1 MKIAVLSGKGGTGKT
16 FVSVNLAA
24 AAGRAVYTD
33 CDIEEPD
40 GHLFFRPE
48 KISEEKV
55 AVSIPSADNSRCSGC
70 RKCTEFCRFNAL
82 ALIRDNIYIFEDIC
96 HSCGGCV
103 LLCPEKALTEVRKEI
118 GIIRRGRS
126 EETEIRTGI
135 LNTGEAS
142 GVPVIRQLITSLKD
156 AGDIPVIIDCPP
168 GSSCTVMESIKD
180 ADYCILIAE
189 PTIFGR
195 YNLDMAYRLVRSFGK
210 PTGVVLNKYT
220 SGRDPSEDF
229 CRENDVN
236 ILASIPFD
244 RDLGRLISEGRIAVK
259 EDKKWEEVFSSL
271 LRTVSKE
278 ADR

>member
-1 MKIAVLSGKGGTGKT
+1 M
-16 FVSVNLAA
+16 
-24 AAGRAVYTD
+24 
-33 CDIEEPD
+33 
-40 GHLFFRPE
+40 
-48 KISEEKV
+48 
-55 AVSIPSADNSRCSGC
+55 
-70 RKCTEFCRFNAL
+70 
-82 ALIRDNIYIFEDIC
+82 
-96 HSCGGCV
+96 
-103 LLCPEKALTEVRKEI
+103 LCPEKALTEVRKEI